1 MLIRFKVENYK
12 NFKEPIVLD
21 FSNVYDYKFNNQCI
35 KDELLTKVV
44 IYGVNGIG
52 KSNFGLALF
61 DIVYFLTDK
70 NTNQSQYDEM
80 TFLNADSNKNV
91 ATFEYIFKN
100 KKDIIKYTYKK
111 KSPKELTYEELSING
126 EIVFIYDF
134 INKKFIKSNLNK
146 INAETINFEYFEK
159 NFAVLRYIAN
169 NTIQPTNS
177 YIKFIMN
184 FVSHMLLF
192 KPNKDN
198 EYIGLKKENYLLD

>member
-21 FSNVYDYKFNNQCI
+21 FSNVYDYKFNNQCT
-35 KDELLTKVV
+35 KDDLLTKVV

-146 INAETINFEYFEK
+146 VNAETINLEYFEN

-177 YIKFIMN
+177 HIKFIMN

>member
-1 MLIRFKVENYK
+1 MEDMLISFKVENYK
-12 NFKEPIVLD
+12 NFKESIVLD

-91 ATFEYIFKN
+91 ATFEYVFKN
-100 KKDIIKYTYKK
+100 QNYIIKYTYKK
-111 KSPKELTYEELSING
+111 KSP
-126 EIVFIYDF
+126 
-134 INKKFIKSNLNK
+134 
-146 INAETINFEYFEK
+146 
-159 NFAVLRYIAN
+159 
-169 NTIQPTNS
+169 
-177 YIKFIMN
+177 
-184 FVSHMLLF
+184 
-192 KPNKDN
+192 
-198 EYIGLKKENYLLD
+198 

>member
-44 IYGVNGIG
+44 IYGINGIG

-61 DIVYFLTDK
+61 DIVYLLTDK

-91 ATFEYIFKN
+91 ATFEYVFKN
-100 KKDIIKYTYKK
+100 QNDIIKYTYKK
-111 KSPKELTYEELSING
+111 KSPQELTYEELNINN
-126 EIVFIYDF
+126 EIIYIYDF
-134 INKKFIKSNLNK
+134 TNKKFIKSNLNK
-146 INAETINFEYFEK
+146 INAETINLEYFEK

>member
-1 MLIRFKVENYK
+1 MEDMLIRFKVENYK

-21 FSNVYDYKFNNQCI
+21 FSNVYDY
-35 KDELLTKVV
+35 L
-44 IYGVNGIG
+44 
-52 KSNFGLALF
+52 
-61 DIVYFLTDK
+61 LTDK

-91 ATFEYIFKN
+91 ATFEYVFKN
-100 KKDIIKYTYKK
+100 QNDIIKYTYKK
-111 KSPKELTYEELSING
+111 KSPQELIYEELNINN
-126 EIVFIYDF
+126 EIIYIYDF
-134 INKKFIKSNLNK
+134 TNKKFIKSNLNK
-146 INAETINFEYFEK
+146 INAETINLEYFEK

-192 KPNKDN
+192 KTNKDN
-198 EYIGLKKENYLLD
+198 EYIGLKKKITCLINGLLKII